1 MLERH
6 NKEAEIELID
16 ILNVFF
22 KRKNIIIIGTIII
35 TLIATGIAVILPNT
49 YRISAIIEPGK
60 RPITDQNGQIVEEKY
75 IDSSLSLRE
84 TIIGGAYDEFISKQL
99 DIKEDQLPK
108 INVSIPQ
115 KTELIEISIKSKK
128 PQLAMDIMTELLK
141 RISDDLQKKVVF
153 EKHKVDSEV
162 RVAAIEN
169 QNSKEQIKLIETQ
182 ILETRNKIKFFE
194 ESRKKAMSSN
204 PNEAMAILLYSKEIK
219 DGQIYLNELQDKIKE
234 YEMQS
239 KKSFSKIENLKN
251 KLSMIKTID
260 IYKTPYI
267 PDEAIGPNKEAII
280 IAGFVLGFFV
290 TTAAAFLLEY
300 ISNRKRDVNKSV

>member
-1 MLERH
+1 MLEGYG
-6 NKEAEIELID
+6 KETEIELID

-22 KRKNIIIIGTIII
+22 KRKNIIVLGTILI
-35 TLIATGIAVILPNT
+35 TLIAVLISLVLPKTYKINT
-49 YRISAIIEPGK
+49 IIEPGK

-84 TIIGGAYDEFISKQL
+84 TIIGGAYDEFISKKL
-99 DIKEDQLPK
+99 DIKEDQLPN
-108 INVSIPQ
+108 INVTVPQ
-115 KTELIEISIKSKK
+115 KTELLEISIKSKK
-128 PQLAMDIMTELLK
+128 PQLAMNIMTELLK
-141 RISDDLQKKVVF
+141 RISDDLQKKVAF
-153 EKHKVDSEV
+153 EKHKADSEIGF
-162 RVAAIEN
+162 AEIEN
-169 QNSKEQIKLIETQ
+169 QISKEQIKLIETQ
-182 ILETRNKIKFFE
+182 VLETRNKINLFE